1 MKLYHPS
8 NSSIHVLARAL
19 IIQGDA
25 VLICKRNNL
34 YFLPGG
40 HVESGES
47 LTQTL
52 EREFIEELGGFPHST
67 PVHIGVCEHQ
77 FDFKDGAIQHE
88 INHIFVTEVAAD
100 VVFKSRES
108 FLSFEKIKI
117 SDLSTVELLPVQ
129 LKLVLA
135 KWFEDRQEFFVGM

>member
-1 MKLYHPS
+1 MKSYHPS
-8 NSSIHVLARAL
+8 NSSIHVLARSL
-19 IIQGDA
+19 IIQGDS
-25 VLICKRNNL
+25 VVICKHNNL

-47 LTQTL
+47 LMQTL
-52 EREFIEELGGFPHST
+52 EREFIEELGGFPHSV

-88 INHIFVTEVAAD
+88 INHVFVTEVAAD
-100 VVFKSRES
+100 VVFESRES

-117 SDLSTVELLPVQ
+117 SDVATIELLPEQ
-129 LKLVLA
+129 LKPALV
-135 KWFEDRQEFFVGM
+135 KWFADKREFFVGM

>member
-1 MKLYHPS
+1 MKSYHPS

-19 IIQGDA
+19 IIQGDS
-25 VLICKRNNL
+25 VVICKRNNL
-34 YFLPGG
+34 HFLPGG

-47 LTQTL
+47 LMQTL
-52 EREFIEELGGFPHST
+52 EREFIEELGGFPHSV

-88 INHIFVTEVAAD
+88 INHVFVTEVAAD
-100 VVFKSRES
+100 VVFESRES

-117 SDLSTVELLPVQ
+117 SDVATIELLPEQ
-129 LKLVLA
+129 LKPVLV
-135 KWFEDRQEFFVGM
+135 KWFADKREFFVGM